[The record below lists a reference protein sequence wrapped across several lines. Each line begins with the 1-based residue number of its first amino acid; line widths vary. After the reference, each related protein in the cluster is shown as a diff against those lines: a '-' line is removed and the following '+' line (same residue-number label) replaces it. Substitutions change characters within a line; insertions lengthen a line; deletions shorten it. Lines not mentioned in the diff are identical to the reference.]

1 MYIST
6 LTSFAKAVPLL
17 IFLLLAACGNNEQII
32 NEPPPATVSVSKPL
46 KLMLTEWDEYTGRF
60 QAVDRVEIRAR
71 VSGYL
76 KETRFEDGAMVKRGD
91 VLFVIDQR
99 PFKIALQQTR
109 AELKQAQSEIKQ
121 AQNDFNRAQKL
132 RKSRAISE
140 EDFDQRQQSLMG
152 AQARVEAMRAA
163 VDNAR
168 LNLEFTEVK
177 APISGRVGR
186 DLVNP
191 GNLINGGSANA
202 TLLTTLI
209 SLDPIH
215 FYFEG
220 SESDLLKYIRL
231 SRSGQRPA
239 SRNSPNPVLVKL
251 QDEKEFVH
259 QGVMNFVDNELDLGT
274 GTILGRAV
282 FPNKDGILQPGL
294 FGRARL
300 IGRSRYEALLI
311 PDDAI
316 NSDQSKKYVY
326 VVNEQNR
333 AGRAYIELGPLHD
346 NGLRIIRSGLD
357 EDARVVIGGIQRIR
371 MPDQVV
377 APAAGTIQPMTDIQG

>member
-6 LTSFAKAVPLL
+6 PLVKAFSFF
-17 IFLLLAACGNNEQII
+17 ICFLLAACGSNEQMV
-32 NEPPPATVSVSKPL
+32 NEPPPAKVSVSKPL
-46 KLMLTEWDEYTGRF
+46 KQMLTEWDEYTGRF

-76 KETRFEDGAMVKRGD
+76 KETRFEDGAMVKKGD

-99 PFKIALQQTR
+99 PFRIALKQAR

-121 AQNDFNRAQKL
+121 AQNDFNRAEKL
-132 RKSRAISE
+132 LKSRAISE
-140 EDFDQRQQSLMG
+140 EEFDRRQQSLMG
-152 AQARVEAMRAA
+152 AQARVEAVSAA

-168 LNLEFTEVK
+168 LNLEFTVVK

-202 TLLTTLI
+202 TPLTTLI

-239 SRNSPNPVLVKL
+239 SRTSPNPVLVKL
-251 QDEKEFVH
+251 QDEKAFEH
-259 QGVMNFVDNELDLGT
+259 QGVMDFVDNELDLGT
-274 GTILGRAV
+274 GTILGRAI
-282 FPNKDGILQPGL
+282 FPNKEGILQPGL

-300 IGRSRYEALLI
+300 IGRSKYEALLI

-326 VVNEQNR
+326 VINDQNR
-333 AGRAYIELGPLHD
+333 AARAYIELGPLHD

-357 EDARVVIGGIQRIR
+357 EDAKVVIRGIQRIR

-377 APAAGTIQPMTDIQG
+377 EPVVEAILASTDTRG